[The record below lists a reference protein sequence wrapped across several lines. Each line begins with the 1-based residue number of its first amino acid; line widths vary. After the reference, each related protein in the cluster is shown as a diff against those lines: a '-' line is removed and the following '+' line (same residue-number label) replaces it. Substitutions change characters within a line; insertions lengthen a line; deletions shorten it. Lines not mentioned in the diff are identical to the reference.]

1 MDASRPGSRRP
12 RPVRP
17 GRYGDRVRPGP
28 GRAQR
33 APAPPT
39 PRGVSISSDQADGPS
54 AAGPAA
60 GGAMPGAGSGGVAGP
75 ASASQPSS
83 SGAVPTDGL
92 PPAGT
97 PTPDGAGVPLA
108 GLLDGGAPAP
118 DRSGAAP
125 AEPGRTGGEEPH
137 DAVAVGLAAKVRAVL
152 RVRDFRR
159 LWLSMTLSSFGD
171 WLGLLAITATATSL
185 VEGFAAANF
194 ALGGVLL
201 FRLLPAIV
209 LGPLAGA
216 FADRFDRRRTMVV
229 SDVLRFGLFASI
241 PIVDDLVWLFIAQFL
256 IEAISLFWIPAKEAA
271 VPNMLRKDQLEPA
284 NQLSLVTTYGLTP
297 VAAAAVFALL
307 ASLGGGLSDALPG
320 VDEVDLAL
328 YLNALTFLVAAVVIW
343 NLPSISGRRA
353 AGVQVTGE
361 GFLSSLKE
369 GFSFAGHSP
378 LVRGLV
384 VGITGAF
391 VAAGVVIATGQA
403 FVNAL
408 GGGQAAYGVLFGA
421 VFVGLGLGI
430 ALGPSVARDLSR
442 ERLFGIA
449 IVGAGASLL
458 LLGAAVALWVALLL
472 VVLTGFFAG
481 VAYLS
486 GFTLLGTEIEDAIR
500 GRTFALVQS
509 LVRAALIVSLGLTP
523 ICVGLIGQHRLD
535 LGAFTVPVTGER
547 VMLLLAGLLAVL
559 VGLLAY
565 RQMDDGRPV
574 PLVADVMTALRRDTT
589 ARRRLA
595 GGGVFIAFEGGE
607 GAGKSTQVRR
617 LQEWLTEE
625 GLVART
631 TREPGGT
638 ALGGKIRAMLL
649 DPASTGISPRA
660 EALMYAADRAQHV
673 HEVLRPALDAG
684 EVVITDRFVD
694 SSLAYQGAGR
704 TIPMDDVRSIS
715 RWATQGLRP
724 DLTVLLDLPPEIGLA
739 RARGRAT
746 ADRLESESLDFH
758 LRVRHTFHALAEA
771 EPDRYLVL
779 DARQTL
785 EELAA
790 AIRVRVSTLLEGLP
804 LQQLPA
810 DAPVPSSRRH
820 ADHGVQTGTTP
831 QLHP

>member
-1 MDASRPGSRRP
+1 M
-12 RPVRP
+12 
-17 GRYGDRVRPGP
+17 
-28 GRAQR
+28 
-33 APAPPT
+33 
-39 PRGVSISSDQADGPS
+39 
-54 AAGPAA
+54 
-60 GGAMPGAGSGGVAGP
+60 
-75 ASASQPSS
+75 
-83 SGAVPTDGL
+83 PTDGL